1 MSEEELVERCRNGE
15 RDAQHELY
23 ARTVPRIHRLL
34 LAMTRNEEDAL
45 DLTQETYVRAFTRI
59 GQFDGRSSLETW
71 LYRIAVNQALGFLRR
86 AKRERSS
93 AERFSAAQT
102 RRDCPRDGADSGL
115 DLKAALSTLS
125 ASDRIILL
133 LRYAQGLDYHAIARV
148 IDCPEGTV
156 ASRLNRARQRLRLAM
171 GDAYAGP
178 EETRS
183 GRHPMRGTTAAA
195 EPWSP
200 GEAASSQRVQEP

>member
-71 LYRIAVNQALGFLRR
+71 LYRIAVNKALGFLRR
-86 AKRERSS
+86 AKRERNS
-93 AERFSAAQT
+93 AERFSADQIQ
-102 RRDCPRDGADSGL
+102 RDRPQDGADSGL
-115 DLKAALSTLS
+115 DLKAALATVS

-133 LRYAQGLDYHAIARV
+133 LRYAQGLDYRSIARV

-156 ASRLNRARQRLRLAM
+156 ASRLNRARRRLRLAL

-183 GRHPMRGTTAAA
+183 DRHPIHGAGAVA
-195 EPWSP
+195 ESRLPE
-200 GEAASSQRVQEP
+200 EAAPSQPVQEP